1 MKLENIVKAGIFSAL
16 VAASNDAYAQEAKT
30 ATPQEII
37 DVTKINDNATD
48 VDVDNKDDW
57 NQQKKLIEGG
67 YATVLIQSV
76 EDKPGLC
83 VMGLNGFP
91 QIYDKDYKDA
101 RAASDNIIE
110 PEERIL
116 NLAEQ
121 NRENRFYFPCDRK
134 AETPKQNPPTPT
146 TPTTPITPIVP
157 GPVPKPVPEISKK
170 LPFLIFSPGAS
181 YIQIWGAEDAT
192 YDNSG
197 ILHGASLSLTVQPSF
212 TNWYF
217 GGRFSGYGNASS
229 TSVDIDVPATE
240 GPLAGQLVM
249 KGKND
254 YSLENFGIGAGSIVG
269 YMIPI
274 DKKGRWGIGL
284 ELEHGIMHDR
294 ATREFME
301 SSAHYIN
308 DNLVEGTNIS
318 NHSDDADTQIYG
330 YLTPG
335 LRIKFPFVCGT
346 FSSGIR
352 TDLSDVHR
360 MFSAGIAYCPNKE

>member
-1 MKLENIVKAGIFSAL
+1 MKLETIVKTGIFSAL
-16 VAASNDAYAQEAKT
+16 VAASDDANAQEAKT

-37 DVTKINDNATD
+37 DVTKINDNAAN
-48 VDVDNKDDW
+48 VNADNKDDW
-57 NQQKKLIEGG
+57 NQQKKLIESNN
-67 YATVLIQSV
+67 AIVLIQPV
-76 EDKPGLC
+76 KDKPGLC

-134 AETPKQNPPTPT
+134 AETPKPA
-146 TPTTPITPIVP
+146 PIAPAPI
-157 GPVPKPVPEISKK
+157 VPKPVPGKK
-170 LPFLIFSPGAS
+170 ELPFLIFSPGAS
-181 YIQIWGAEDAT
+181 YMLISGTEDAT
-192 YDNSG
+192 YDNNG
-197 ILHGASLSLTVQPSF
+197 IIHGASLSLTVQPSF

-229 TSVDIDVPATE
+229 TSADINVPASE

-249 KGKND
+249 RGKND
-254 YSLENFGIGAGSIVG
+254 HALENFGIGAGSIVG

-274 DKKGRWGIGL
+274 GKKGKMEGYGVGL
-284 ELEHGIMHDR
+284 ELEHGFMHDWV
-294 ATREFME
+294 TREFTE

-308 DNLVEGTNIS
+308 GNKLEGTETSPI
-318 NHSDDADTQIYG
+318 I
-330 YLTPG
+330 LMMLI
-335 LRIKFPFVCGT
+335 LRF
-346 FSSGIR
+346 
-352 TDLSDVHR
+352 TD
-360 MFSAGIAYCPNKE
+360 I